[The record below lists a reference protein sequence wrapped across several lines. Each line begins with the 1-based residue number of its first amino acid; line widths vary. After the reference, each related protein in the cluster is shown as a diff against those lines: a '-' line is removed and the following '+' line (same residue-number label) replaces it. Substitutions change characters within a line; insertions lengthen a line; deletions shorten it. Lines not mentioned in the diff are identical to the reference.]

1 MPIFV
6 YEGISPSGKRS
17 TGLIDADS
25 SRHARQKLRAQGITA
40 LRIDTQDAGKSS
52 TDTGTSSGRVK
63 AKELTAFTRQLATL
77 IGAGIPIVDSLAA
90 ILDQGMEG
98 HFQEIIAS
106 VREDV
111 KGGRSLNGALEKYQK
126 IFSPIFINM
135 IRAGEE
141 SGTLEIMLDRIAD
154 FQEKS
159 QETRRKVLGSLFY
172 PIILMCVGILMVL
185 FLLTVVMPRITSIF
199 EGLKATLPL
208 PTRILLAVSG
218 TLRNHALI
226 FLGATIFLILA
237 GIRLAKTQKRQL
249 DEILLK
255 IPRVGPLITSD
266 QVARFARTMSVL
278 LKGGVSLQR
287 ALEIAETVVTNQILK
302 EAVSRARELVRN
314 GESLGGSLRQSPYF
328 PRLAVA
334 MIQTGERSG
343 QLEELLLKT
352 AQGYESEVGQIVAT
366 ITSIVEPVMILL
378 IGSMVLFMVLSVL
391 LPIFEMSQAVQ

>member
-40 LRIDTQDAGKSS
+40 LRIDTQYAGKSS
-52 TDTGTSSGRVK
+52 TDTGTSSGRLK

>member
-52 TDTGTSSGRVK
+52 TDTGTSSGRLK

>member
-6 YEGISPSGKRS
+6 YEGITPSGKRS

-52 TDTGTSSGRVK
+52 TETGTSGGRVK

-218 TLRNHALI
+218 TLRNHAVI

-255 IPRVGPLITSD
+255 IPRVGPLIVSD

>member
-1 MPIFV
+1 MPIFA
-6 YEGISPSGKRS
+6 YEGVTPSGKRS

-25 SRHARQKLRAQGITA
+25 SRHARQKLRSQGITA
-40 LRIDTQDAGKSS
+40 LRISPQEAGKTSKE
-52 TDTGTSSGRVK
+52 TGRTNVR

-77 IGAGIPIVDSLAA
+77 IGAGIPIVDALAA

-98 HFQEIIAS
+98 RLQEIIAS

-111 KGGRSLNGALEKYQK
+111 KGGSSLNDALEKYQK
-126 IFSPIFINM
+126 VFSPIFVNM

-218 TLRNHALI
+218 TLREHALLFI
-226 FLGATIFLILA
+226 AATMLLILS
-237 GIRLAKTQKRQL
+237 GIRLARTQRRYL
-249 DEILLK
+249 DEIILK
-255 IPRVGPLITSD
+255 IPRVGPLIISD
-266 QVARFARTMSVL
+266 QVARFSRTMSVL

-343 QLEELLLKT
+343 QLEELLMKT

-366 ITSIVEPVMILL
+366 ITSIVEPLMILL

>member
-6 YEGISPSGKRS
+6 YEGITPSGKRS

-52 TDTGTSSGRVK
+52 TETGSSSGRVK

-199 EGLKATLPL
+199 EGLNATLPL

-226 FLGATIFLILA
+226 FLGGTIFLILA
-237 GIRLAKTQKRQL
+237 GIRLAKTQRRQL

-255 IPRVGPLITSD
+255 IPRVGPLIISD

>member
-1 MPIFV
+1 MPIFA
-6 YEGISPSGKRS
+6 YEGVTPSGKRS

-40 LRIDTQDAGKSS
+40 LKIAPQEAGKTPKESGS
-52 TDTGTSSGRVK
+52 TNVK
-63 AKELTAFTRQLATL
+63 PKELTAFTRQLATL
-77 IGAGIPIVDSLAA
+77 IGAGIPIVDALAA

-98 HFQEIIAS
+98 RLQEIIAS

-111 KGGRSLNGALEKYQK
+111 KGGNSLNGALEKYQK
-126 IFSPIFINM
+126 VFSPIFVNM

-199 EGLKATLPL
+199 EGLNATLPL
-208 PTRILLAVSG
+208 PTRILLSVSG
-218 TLRNHALI
+218 TLRDHALLFI
-226 FLGATIFLILA
+226 AATMILILS
-237 GIRLAKTQKRQL
+237 GIRFAKTQRKQL
-249 DEILLK
+249 DEIILK
-255 IPRVGPLITSD
+255 IPRVGPLIISD

-287 ALEIAETVVTNQILK
+287 ALEIAETVVTNQVLK

-343 QLEELLLKT
+343 QLEELLMKT

>member
-1 MPIFV
+1 MPIFA
-6 YEGISPSGKRS
+6 YEGVTPSGKRS

-25 SRHARQKLRAQGITA
+25 SRHARQKLRSQGITA
-40 LRIDTQDAGKSS
+40 LRISPQEAGKTSKE
-52 TDTGTSSGRVK
+52 TGRTNVR

-77 IGAGIPIVDSLAA
+77 IGAGIPIVDALAA

-98 HFQEIIAS
+98 RLQEIIAS

-111 KGGRSLNGALEKYQK
+111 KGGSSLNGALEKYQK
-126 IFSPIFINM
+126 VFSPIFVNM

-218 TLRNHALI
+218 TLREHALLFI
-226 FLGATIFLILA
+226 AATMLLILS
-237 GIRLAKTQKRQL
+237 GIRLARTQRRYL
-249 DEILLK
+249 DEIILK
-255 IPRVGPLITSD
+255 IPRVGPLIISD
-266 QVARFARTMSVL
+266 QVARFSRTMSVL

-343 QLEELLLKT
+343 QLEELLMKT

-366 ITSIVEPVMILL
+366 ITSIVEPLMILL

>member
-1 MPIFV
+1 MPIFA
-6 YEGISPSGKRS
+6 YEGVTSSGKRS

-25 SRHARQKLRAQGITA
+25 SRHARQKLRTQGITA
-40 LRIDTQDAGKSS
+40 LRIDPQEAGKTLNEGGS
-52 TDTGTSSGRVK
+52 GTVK
-63 AKELTAFTRQLATL
+63 AKDLTAFTRQLATL

-98 HFQEIIAS
+98 RFQEIIAS

-126 IFSPIFINM
+126 VFSPIFINM

-218 TLRNHALI
+218 TLRDHALLFI
-226 FLGATIFLILA
+226 TATIFLILA
-237 GIRLAKTQKRQL
+237 GIHLARTKRRQL

-255 IPRVGPLITSD
+255 IPRVGPLIISD

-343 QLEELLLKT
+343 QLEELLMKT

>member
-1 MPIFV
+1 MPVFT
-6 YEGISPSGKRS
+6 YEGVSPAGKRS
-17 TGLIDADS
+17 SGLIDADS
-25 SRHARQKLRAQGITA
+25 PRHARQKLKNQGISP
-40 LRIDTQDAGKSS
+40 LRIELQRTAVSAASPRG
-52 TDTGTSSGRVK
+52 GRVT
-63 AKELTAFTRQLATL
+63 AKELTAFTRQLSTL

-90 ILDQGMEG
+90 ILDQGTG
-98 HFQEIIAS
+98 GPFQEVIAT

-111 KGGRSLNGALEKYQK
+111 KGGAPLNGALARHPR
-126 IFSPIFINM
+126 IFSPIFISM

-172 PIILMCVGILMVL
+172 PMILMGVGILMVI

-199 EGLKATLPL
+199 EGLNATLPL

-218 TLRNHALI
+218 SLRNHSILYLSGV
-226 FLGATIFLILA
+226 FLVVAA
-237 GIRLAKTQKRQL
+237 GVHLFRTKRRAF
-249 DEILLK
+249 DEIILK
-255 IPRVGPLITSD
+255 VPRVGPLIISD
-266 QVARFARTMSVL
+266 QIARFARTMAVL

-287 ALEIAETVVTNQILK
+287 ALEIAETVMTNQILK
-302 EAVSRARELVRN
+302 ETVSQARELVRN
-314 GESLGGSLRQSPYF
+314 GESLGSGLRRSPYF
-328 PRLAVA
+328 PRLAIA

-343 QLEELLLKT
+343 QLEDLLMKT

-378 IGSMVLFMVLSVL
+378 IGTMVLFMVLSVL

>member
-1 MPIFV
+1 
-6 YEGISPSGKRS
+6 
-17 TGLIDADS
+17 
-25 SRHARQKLRAQGITA
+25 
-40 LRIDTQDAGKSS
+40 
-52 TDTGTSSGRVK
+52 
-63 AKELTAFTRQLATL
+63 
-77 IGAGIPIVDSLAA
+77 
-90 ILDQGMEG
+90 
-98 HFQEIIAS
+98 
-106 VREDV
+106 
-111 KGGRSLNGALEKYQK
+111 
-126 IFSPIFINM
+126 
-135 IRAGEE
+135 
-141 SGTLEIMLDRIAD
+141 
-154 FQEKS
+154 
-159 QETRRKVLGSLFY
+159 
-172 PIILMCVGILMVL
+172 
-185 FLLTVVMPRITSIF
+185 MPRITSIF

-237 GIRLAKTQKRQL
+237 GIRLAKTQRRQL

-255 IPRVGPLITSD
+255 IPRVGPLIVSD

-302 EAVSRARELVRN
+302 EAVYRARELVRN